1 LLVDVISELEVL
13 ELEISLEEADE
24 ELEEVKV
31 DDLDIAV

>member
-1 LLVDVISELEVL
+1 MLVDVISELEVL